1 MYFFFDLICL
11 FKNKKKIFG
20 NRKMDNI
27 MNEKNSELCFV
38 LFLDRCWQWSLLSII
53 LLIFLT
59 VTISKKNYILSK
71 TKSMS
76 GIFSNFLYRMK
87 NLFQTRVTPNIDEK
101 KTMILTNIPPNLS
114 EDIHETIN
122 ETSPHHP
129 PTITST
135 ITPTKQKQKQKHS
148 ALSTP
153 QPSSNI
159 VNQNILSTP
168 NPLPKYPFLFLS
180 PIYYRPTSSN
190 PLNDSNNITPS
201 ITPSSTA
208 SLSPITFPKF
218 HPYISTPSPF
228 YNRNFK
234 KITQDQATQTEEV
247 LSLPSIYSRPLSNI
261 YLHNGLHLF
270 HPTQTKPQTTKSTST
285 LNSPLYV

>member
-1 MYFFFDLICL
+1 
-11 FKNKKKIFG
+11 
-20 NRKMDNI
+20 
-27 MNEKNSELCFV
+27 
-38 LFLDRCWQWSLLSII
+38 
-53 LLIFLT
+53 
-59 VTISKKNYILSK
+59 
-71 TKSMS
+71 MS

-129 PTITST
+129 PTMTPT
-135 ITPTKQKQKQKHS
+135 ITPT
-148 ALSTP
+148 P
-153 QPSSNI
+153 QSSSNI
-159 VNQNILSTP
+159 VNQNTLSTP

-201 ITPSSTA
+201 ITPSSIA
-208 SLSPITFPKF
+208 SLSPVTFPKI

-247 LSLPSIYSRPLSNI
+247 LSLPLIYSRPLSNI

-270 HPTQTKPQTTKSTST
+270 HPTQTKPQTTKHTST